1 MAKFNEE
8 INMEEIDE
16 ELRRNETELFM
27 EEDNTDSS
35 LDFSERSRYIKFK
48 KPFQWEDDTYNG
60 LDLSGL
66 EALTAKDLE
75 GIERKFYRMGITSF
89 NPENTVTYAKV
100 VAQVATGMPA
110 EFFEQLPVP
119 EIMEIKRAVISFFFN

>member
-27 EEDNTDSS
+27 EEDNKDSS

-48 KPFQWEDDTYNG
+48 KPFQWEDDT
-60 LDLSGL
+60 
-66 EALTAKDLE
+66 
-75 GIERKFYRMGITSF
+75 
-89 NPENTVTYAKV
+89 
-100 VAQVATGMPA
+100 
-110 EFFEQLPVP
+110 
-119 EIMEIKRAVISFFFN
+119 

>member
-16 ELRRNETELFM
+16 ELKHSEPELFM
-27 EEDNTDSS
+27 EKGSS
-35 LDFSERSRYIKFK
+35 LDFSGGSRYVKFR

-66 EALTAKDLE
+66 EALTARDLE
-75 GIERKFYRMGITSF
+75 GIEKRFYRMGITSF
-89 NPENTVTYAKV
+89 NPENTVAYAKV
-100 VAQVATGMPA
+100 VAQAATGMPI
-110 EFFEQLPVP
+110 EFFDQLPVP
-119 EIMEIKRAVISFFFN
+119 EIMEIKREVVSFFFS